1 MLKTPQATLCLMVLH
16 LTAVHEPKVMD
27 EEIFAPEAS
36 LTTAEV
42 ATMDQNLKQWVRTWD
57 LEAEAELSHLEESAA
72 YTFDKIVSIKEF
84 PASCITQ
91 EFPVRLERQ
100 NNRKYLSDKM
110 SSYCIKSALLH
121 KPC

>member
-57 LEAEAELSHLEESAA
+57 LEAEAELSHLEETPQLA
-72 YTFDKIVSIKEF
+72 FEF
-84 PASCITQ
+84 SSRVLPTLLIRSFPSRNFRHHASHKNSQ
-91 EFPVRLERQ
+91 
-100 NNRKYLSDKM
+100 SDLNDRT
-110 SSYCIKSALLH
+110 IGNI
-121 KPC
+121 